1 MSKQQTNK
9 PASPAELISKAEAD
23 IARLE
28 HEREAHVARGAELAE
43 RRKAASYGA
52 HVQHDPESRKQLD
65 AVNAEIGMH
74 ASELQS
80 FDDALATAR
89 TKLAE
94 AQQAQAREQ
103 RKAALKEQ
111 QKLSAEFRKI
121 GPFMDRA
128 TDDLRRG
135 MLALKQNAA
144 SVGKDHRHVATLHRC
159 LQVAFF
165 GTPLQEYVGVPDSN
179 DRRNFSSF
187 SGVINASC
195 DGHAEALKHELEALD
210 GAQQEHTEA
219 A

>member
-94 AQQAQAREQ
+94 AQQAQAQ
-103 RKAALKEQ
+103 S
-111 QKLSAEFRKI
+111 SAR
-121 GPFMDRA
+121 PRS
-128 TDDLRRG
+128 RSSR
-135 MLALKQNAA
+135 
-144 SVGKDHRHVATLHRC
+144 SS
-159 LQVAFF
+159 
-165 GTPLQEYVGVPDSN
+165 P
-179 DRRNFSSF
+179 RNFAKLVRSWIGRPTTCGAACWRSSRTQRAWARIIATSPRCTAACRSRSSARRCRNTSACPIAMTDATF
-187 SGVINASC
+187 P
-195 DGHAEALKHELEALD
+195 AL
-210 GAQQEHTEA
+210 A

>member
-187 SGVINASC
+187 SGVINAWC